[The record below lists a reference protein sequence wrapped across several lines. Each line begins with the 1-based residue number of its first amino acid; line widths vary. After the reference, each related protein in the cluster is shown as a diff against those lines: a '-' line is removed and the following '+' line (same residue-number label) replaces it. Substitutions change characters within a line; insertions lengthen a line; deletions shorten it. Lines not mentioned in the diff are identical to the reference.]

1 MGAVVIVGSL
11 GRETA
16 YGEVSGLSCPE
27 SWLMPGA
34 WFPGTG
40 GSRWKWRSWPV
51 KGFTLL
57 RPFL

>member
-1 MGAVVIVGSL
+1 MGAVVTVGSL

-34 WFPGTG
+34 AGTTFP
-40 GSRWKWRSWPV
+40 RDW
-51 KGFTLL
+51 
-57 RPFL
+57 